1 MKIYNL
7 LKNSK
12 LNIYILRKFLLILNF
27 SSNRKFYI
35 KFVENY
41 ILKFNFNFNELPN
54 LVPYLVDP
62 FYQVGDYKTA
72 DKINLILRN
81 KKDNFFKREL
91 GLYEER
97 SYLTAIG
104 HLCLFSYYLK
114 SRELNFLGED
124 LSTFLF
130 NKKKISNK
138 LFFEIIRSRA
148 KKLNVSISETE
159 KKHDYFSQEDHEMD
173 LWLQDENI

>member
-1 MKIYNL
+1 MNVDTYIFLKTSDANLRKYKIAESFDDLVLKIYNL

-12 LNIYILRKFLLILNF
+12 LNIYMWRKFLLLLNF

-62 FYQVGDYKTA
+62 FIKLEITKTA

-81 KKDNFFKREL
+81 KKDNFFKRDV

-104 HLCLFSYYLK
+104 HLCLF
-114 SRELNFLGED
+114 FLI
-124 LSTFLF
+124 T
-130 NKKKISNK
+130 
-138 LFFEIIRSRA
+138 
-148 KKLNVSISETE
+148 
-159 KKHDYFSQEDHEMD
+159 
-173 LWLQDENI
+173 